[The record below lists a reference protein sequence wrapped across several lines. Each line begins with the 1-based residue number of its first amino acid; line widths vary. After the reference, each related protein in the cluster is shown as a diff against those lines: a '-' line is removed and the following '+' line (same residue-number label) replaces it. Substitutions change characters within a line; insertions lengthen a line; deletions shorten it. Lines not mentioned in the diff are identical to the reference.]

1 MSNGRVR
8 RQRREARGRGLR
20 CPDRRLALR
29 RHSRYRFRFRH
40 TSCLNQLTPCHS
52 RRRCR
57 SGCQSHPSCLNQLM
71 RPRGGAPVRSG
82 SGTDLSRP
90 DRLGRPGQSTVACLG
105 MGRACHPEQCSDE
118 TDYSDAEQT
127 HDLALELR
135 RPRRQFA
142 AVRRV
147 TASPLGQPS
156 SPTSSHRS
164 RTLQRGRSASI
175 CPKIRVCKVAR
186 VSFRAS
192 RRSGSFGSSERL
204 RGASGGPPGDSGG
217 QRTRRLQRP
226 ARPQVASALWT
237 PRTCTSI
244 TLSCCLRPCTGW
256 RRGGPFHKTNP

>member
-29 RHSRYRFRFRH
+29 RHSRYRFRLRH

-175 CPKIRVCKVAR
+175 CPKMKVCKVGR
-186 VSFRAS
+186 VSFRPSRRSSAS
-192 RRSGSFGSSERL
+192 RRKRGSS
-204 RGASGGPPGDSGG
+204 GDSGG
-217 QRTRRLQRP
+217 QRRR
-226 ARPQVASALWT
+226 SAEATLRSGRAL
-237 PRTCTSI
+237 PVYQI
-244 TLSCCLRPCTGW
+244 T
-256 RRGGPFHKTNP
+256 

>member
-8 RQRREARGRGLR
+8 RRRREARGRDLR

-57 SGCQSHPSCLNQLM
+57 SGCQSHPSCLKQLM

-90 DRLGRPGQSTVACLG
+90 DRLGRPGQSTIACLG

-164 RTLQRGRSASI
+164 RTLQRGRSVYMS
-175 CPKIRVCKVAR
+175 KDKGLQGG
-186 VSFRAS
+186 S
-192 RRSGSFGSSERL
+192 REFPRH
-204 RGASGGPPGDSGG
+204 PGDPDCSGHRSALRRKRGSSGG
-217 QRTRRLQRP
+217 QRRTAQAKVATP
-226 ARPQVASALWT
+226 APPASGF
-237 PRTCTSI
+237 CTLDPENMHVHHLVLLLASLHRMEKRGSI
-244 TLSCCLRPCTGW
+244 P
-256 RRGGPFHKTNP
+256 